1 MKTNTTCYVPNTKL
15 NIFTMA
21 LRHKYYYFHF
31 FEWENW
37 DSENLSNLPKV
48 RYSVNCMDKMQ
59 IQVAVQ
65 NNNNNNKTLQP
76 INMVK
81 KYEVV
86 IVSFHENERW
96 RGQVNLILQN
106 MRNQF
111 KIRFS
116 NLNFC
121 LHYCL
126 LKLQSISVVL
136 IYQGEAVR
144 VGVILLL

>member
-1 MKTNTTCYVPNTKL
+1 M
-15 NIFTMA
+15 I
-21 LRHKYYYFHF
+21 
-31 FEWENW
+31 
-37 DSENLSNLPKV
+37 
-48 RYSVNCMDKMQ
+48 
-59 IQVAVQ
+59 
-65 NNNNNNKTLQP
+65 
-76 INMVK
+76 K

-106 MRNQF
+106 IRNQF

-121 LHYCL
+121 LHYYL